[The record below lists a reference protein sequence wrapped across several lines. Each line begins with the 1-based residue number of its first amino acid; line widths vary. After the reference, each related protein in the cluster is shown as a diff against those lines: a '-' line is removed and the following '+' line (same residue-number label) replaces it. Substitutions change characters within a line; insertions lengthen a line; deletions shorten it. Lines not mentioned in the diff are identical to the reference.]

1 MLALTKKVGYGLI
14 AMTHLARAPE
24 GELYSARKIAEM
36 FGVPTSLL
44 MNILKELA
52 TEGLVRSVR
61 GAKGGYCLARDPSE
75 ISLADVITALEGPI
89 KLAECVTGEL
99 SADSHNLCS
108 IMASCPVADPV
119 HRVHRKIYDY
129 MNQLTLA
136 EIAEPSP
143 AEIVGQT

>member
-1 MLALTKKVGYGLI
+1 
-14 AMTHLARAPE
+14 MTHLARAPE
-24 GELYSARKIAEM
+24 GELSSARKIAEM

-52 TEGLVRSVR
+52 AGGLVSSVR
-61 GAKGGYCLARDPSE
+61 GARGGYCLARDPSE
-75 ISLADVITALEGPI
+75 ISLADIITALEGPV

-99 SADSHNLCS
+99 AEDDHSLCS
-108 IMASCPVADPV
+108 IMAKCPIADPV

-129 MNQLTLA
+129 MKQLTLA